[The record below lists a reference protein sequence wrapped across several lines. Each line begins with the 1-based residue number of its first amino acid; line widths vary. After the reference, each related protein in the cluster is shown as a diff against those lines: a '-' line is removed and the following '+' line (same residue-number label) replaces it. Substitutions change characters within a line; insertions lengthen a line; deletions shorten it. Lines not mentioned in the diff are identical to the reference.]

1 MKIIEFTTDD
11 SKQSGAHLARV
22 GYWMCFFEVVYPPV
36 VVAIVRVHSA
46 ATSKDLSERAISH
59 FLQLSLLVCFSCVVS
74 LVFCFRGEGWKRTA
88 GIICSA
94 FAGAL
99 NLYFLLFAGIDS

>member
-1 MKIIEFTTDD
+1 MKVFEYITDD
-11 SKQSGAHLARV
+11 SKQSGAYLARV

-36 VVAIVRVHSA
+36 VLAIVRVHSA
-46 ATSKDLSERAISH
+46 TTSKDLSERAISH

-74 LVFCFRGEGWKRTA
+74 LVFCFRGEGSKRIA
-88 GIICSA
+88 GIVCSA

-99 NLYFLLFAGIDS
+99 NLFFLLSGVDL